1 MREVD
6 GIYSS
11 RHFLL
16 DRQILKYMILGVS
29 ITPEI
34 VMTKVHVTDREGET
48 RSIDA
53 TLGSSLM
60 QVITDN
66 GISEMLALCGG
77 MCSCATCHVY
87 IDSDHGDLLPSI
99 HDDEDGLLSVSDH
112 RKDNSRLACQVR
124 MTAELE
130 NLRVTIAPAD

>member
-1 MREVD
+1 
-6 GIYSS
+6 
-11 RHFLL
+11 
-16 DRQILKYMILGVS
+16 
-29 ITPEI
+29 
-34 VMTKVHVTDREGET
+34 MTKVHVTDRDGET

-87 IDSDHGDLLPSI
+87 IDSDHHALLPPI
-99 HDDEDGLLSVSDH
+99 HEDENGLLSCSDH
-112 RKDNSRLACQVR
+112 RKENSRLACQVR
-124 MTAELE
+124 MSAELE
-130 NLRVTIAPAD
+130 GLQVTIAPED